1 VDELRK
7 FAASSNGDRWF
18 LGRDAET
25 GSAFVLHKANRPSG
39 GKVTE
44 LPIEAFLSGNP
55 DAPERRA
62 LLQLI
67 GSLAASAGQDF
78 EGEDA
83 PPPVGGELHPS
94 K

>member
-1 VDELRK
+1 MVDEFRK
-7 FAASSNGDRWF
+7 FATSSNGDRWF

-62 LLQLI
+62 LVQLI

-78 EGEDA
+78 EGE
-83 PPPVGGELHPS
+83 GNG
-94 K
+94 

>member
-1 VDELRK
+1 
-7 FAASSNGDRWF
+7 
-18 LGRDAET
+18 
-25 GSAFVLHKANRPSG
+25 VLHKANRPSG
-39 GKVTE
+39 RKVTE

-78 EGEDA
+78 EGEGND
-83 PPPVGGELHPS
+83 
-94 K
+94 